1 MFTKLGTGKG
11 FVFSHMLIYL
21 FAASMD
27 GRSVNGQGKEVS
39 SAVCVV
45 EPGHTELNSTI
56 IVLIKVE
63 LERHFM
69 VVG

>member
-1 MFTKLGTGKG
+1 M
-11 FVFSHMLIYL
+11 
-21 FAASMD
+21 
-27 GRSVNGQGKEVS
+27 NGQGKEVS